1 MKLPWQIMTGADWL
15 LVLALFGLSL
25 GGVVWLVNAPTGTR
39 VVATSG
45 DQTCFVGRLDQNQSV
60 DIEGPL
66 GYTRLVIDDQ
76 GAHISRSPCPRKLC
90 MTMGPARHGGDLM
103 ACIPNRIVVR
113 IEPSDAREEPYDLL
127 SR

>member
-1 MKLPWQIMTGADWL
+1 MKFPWQIMTKADWL
-15 LVLALFGLSL
+15 LVLSFLGLSL
-25 GGVVWLVNAPTGTR
+25 GGMVWLVNAPPGTR

-45 DQTCFVGRLDQNQSV
+45 DQTCFVGRLDQAHSV

-66 GYTRLVIDDQ
+66 GHTRLVIDDQ
-76 GAHISRSPCPRKLC
+76 GAHITRSPCPRKLC

-113 IEPSDAREEPYDLL
+113 IDASADQEGPYDLL